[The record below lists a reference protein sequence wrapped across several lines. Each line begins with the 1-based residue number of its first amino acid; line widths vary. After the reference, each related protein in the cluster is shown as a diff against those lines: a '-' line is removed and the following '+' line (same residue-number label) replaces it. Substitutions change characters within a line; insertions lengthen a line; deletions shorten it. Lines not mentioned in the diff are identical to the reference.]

1 MNANTYSSYFN
12 DFVTQMTIS
21 LKSGWGIQ
29 MAVYPFEAGA
39 VIVVTLKR
47 DAPHAFEKKK
57 EVKTLG
63 DALIK
68 TALFSS
74 DKIAP
79 LADKKIKETVIGI
92 ASLTKY
98 VIFKNVDDDQWNQ
111 DAAIHDVEEIIKRV
125 KAKS

>member
-1 MNANTYSSYFN
+1 MNANTYSAYFN
-12 DFVTQMTIS
+12 DFVTRMTIS

-39 VIVVTLKR
+39 VIVVTMKR

-63 DALIK
+63 IALTR
-68 TALFSS
+68 TALFSP

-79 LADKKIKETVIGI
+79 LADKEINETVIGI
-92 ASLTKY
+92 LSTTKY
-98 VIFKNVDDDQWNQ
+98 VIFKNAADDQWNQ
-111 DAAIHDVEEIIKRV
+111 QSAIHDVE
-125 KAKS
+125 